1 MDLLDTAWKLVLLR
15 GVIGVLIGILAII
28 WTPATVV
35 ALAVLW
41 GIWALV
47 DGIGLFTMAFGG
59 GGTTGQRVFAAAMAA
74 IAVLAGL
81 YAIVHPGSAAKVLT
95 WVLGIWLLVRGV
107 FELFEAFGRG
117 LPTSSRVWSV
127 VIAVIDF
134 VLGGILVAHPG
145 ESALGIVTLLGIVAL
160 VWGVTLIV
168 LALVVRRQLHHLDD
182 GTASPAPA

>member
-1 MDLLDTAWKLVLLR
+1 MDLLNTAWKLVLLR
-15 GVIGVLIGILAII
+15 GIIGVLIGLLAII

-59 GGTTGQRVFAAAMAA
+59 GGTTGPRLVAAGMAV

-81 YAIVHPGSAAKVLT
+81 YAIVHPGDAAKVLT

-127 VIAVIDF
+127 VIALIDF

-145 ESALGIVTLLGIVAL
+145 RSAVGIVTLLGVVAL
-160 VWGVTLIV
+160 IWGVVLIA
-168 LALVVRRQLHHLDD
+168 LALVVRNQVRHLEDD
-182 GTASPAPA
+182 GASPAPA